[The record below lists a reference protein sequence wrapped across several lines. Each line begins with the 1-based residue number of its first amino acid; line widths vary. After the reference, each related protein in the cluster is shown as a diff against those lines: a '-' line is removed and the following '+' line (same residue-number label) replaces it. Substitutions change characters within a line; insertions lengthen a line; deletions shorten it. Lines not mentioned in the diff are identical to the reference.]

1 MLRLIFIFAV
11 LAFAAALMMG
21 ANAHPVF
28 GAFLTAYDAG
38 KDVVSHSPYM
48 FAGVLLLLGAAW
60 LILSPKR

>member
-1 MLRLIFIFAV
+1 MLRIIFVFVV

-28 GAFLTAYDAG
+28 GAFVTAYDAG
-38 KDVVSHSPYM
+38 KDVVGHSPYS